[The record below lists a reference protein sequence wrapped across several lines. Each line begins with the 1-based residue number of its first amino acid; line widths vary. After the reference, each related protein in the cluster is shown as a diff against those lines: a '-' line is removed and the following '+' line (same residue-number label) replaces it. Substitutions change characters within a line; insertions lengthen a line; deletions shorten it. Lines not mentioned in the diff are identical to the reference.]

1 MKNQGVVIGVGEILF
16 DLLPEG
22 KRLGG
27 APANF
32 AYHVAQLGCES
43 VAVSA
48 VGRDALGD
56 EAIETLTERGVGV
69 CVERVDAPTGVVRV
83 TLDKAGVANYDIC
96 EGVAWDMLS
105 FGDELQALAQRCRA
119 VCFGTLAQRSE
130 KTRQAIR
137 SLLAAIPA
145 ANEAL
150 LIYDINL
157 RQHYYSKELIES
169 SLDLCNVLKIND
181 GELKEVAPLLGLPEK
196 NFEAA
201 IRELIARHGLRMVVL
216 TCGEQGS
223 WIYTAEEALFQP
235 TPQVEVA
242 DTVGAGDS
250 FTATLCASLLQGY
263 TLSEA
268 HRRAAVLAAYVCT
281 QIGAMPRYDADKVLG
296 A

>member
-1 MKNQGVVIGVGEILF
+1 MNSQGLVIGLGEVLY

-32 AYHVAQLGCES
+32 AYHVARLGCKS
-43 VAVSA
+43 VVVSA
-48 VGRDALGD
+48 VGHDALGD

-69 CVERVDAPTGVVRV
+69 FVERVNAPTGVVRV
-83 TLDKAGVANYDIC
+83 ELDKAGVANYDIC

-181 GELKEVAPLLGLPEK
+181 GELEMVAPLLGLPEK

-201 IRELIARHGLRMVVL
+201 SRELIARHGLRMVVL

-263 TLSEA
+263 PLAEA
-268 HRRAAVLAAYVCT
+268 HRRAALLAAYVCT
-281 QIGAMPRYDADKVLG
+281 QAGAMPDYVL
-296 A
+296 AEVLP

>member
-22 KRLGG
+22 KKLGG

-43 VAVSA
+43 VVVSA
-48 VGRDALGD
+48 VGHDALGD

-181 GELKEVAPLLGLPEK
+181 GELEEVAPLLGLPEK

-201 IRELIARHGLRMVVL
+201 SRELIARHGLRMVVL

-235 TPQVEVA
+235 TPQV
-242 DTVGAGDS
+242 
-250 FTATLCASLLQGY
+250 
-263 TLSEA
+263 
-268 HRRAAVLAAYVCT
+268 
-281 QIGAMPRYDADKVLG
+281 
-296 A
+296 

>member
-1 MKNQGVVIGVGEILF
+1 MESLGVVIGVGEILF

-22 KRLGG
+22 KKLGG

-32 AYHVAQLGCES
+32 AYHVAQLGCKS

-56 EAIETLTERGVGV
+56 EAIETLTERGVGLL
-69 CVERVDAPTGVVRV
+69 VERVDAPTGVVRV
-83 TLDKAGVANYDIC
+83 TLDEAGVANYDIC

-119 VCFGTLAQRSE
+119 VCFGTLAQRNE
-130 KTRQAIR
+130 KTRQAIQN
-137 SLLAAIPA
+137 LLAAIPA
-145 ANEAL
+145 ANDAL

-169 SLDLCNVLKIND
+169 SLELCNILKIND
-181 GELKEVAPLLGLPEK
+181 DELDTVAPLLGLSEK

-201 IRELIARHGLRMVVL
+201 CRELIARHELRMVVL
-216 TCGEQGS
+216 TCGEKGS

-235 TPQVEVA
+235 TPQVEVV

-263 TLSEA
+263 ALSEA

-281 QIGAMPRYDADKVLG
+281 QAGAMPRYNAAEVLG
-296 A
+296 K